1 MRGVVSEQRVRS
13 GEQSDRD
20 EGAQER
26 RREWSGMADKKQ
38 AVAPTR
44 AGERTEGANS
54 VLGKTLEVRG
64 SAWLNNAMFALR
76 NCRGGRSTPY
86 HALLQ
91 SGPHGSPGSLAHS
104 CA

>member
-1 MRGVVSEQRVRS
+1 MRGVASEQRVRS

-44 AGERTEGANS
+44 AREENS

-76 NCRGGRSTPY
+76 NCRGERSTPY